1 VNLHETAT
9 PPSTVPRGTDFAP
22 APAVASLLPV
32 VSGPAG
38 THLSLR
44 QNIRELPSTAWVLIA
59 GAFVNRFAS
68 FAVFYLVLFLTRE
81 GFSPT
86 RAGLVVAVWGTGEV
100 LASLVGGHLAD
111 RLGRRTTIAASMFA
125 SAAAVVAV
133 AEVHAYGVLVPIA
146 FLAGLATE
154 MYRPAGGAL
163 VADVVPEAQRVT
175 AFALLRF
182 AVNLAIAGGAVVA
195 AFLVSHSFVWVFYT
209 DAATSVAFGVLALV
223 ALPQGA
229 RVRRSEETGH
239 EGYRAALRDRAFAI
253 FLASSILAAFVYFQ
267 QQAALPLHVRASG
280 LADRDFGL
288 LLALNGLLIVLFE
301 LPLSSWS
308 MRRSRR
314 SMVSLGFALVGV
326 GFGLTAFAH
335 SLTALFATVS
345 VWTLGEMIGAPVG
358 YAYVADIAPV
368 TMRGRYQGL
377 YGLCWSSGTV
387 TAPAIG
393 AYLVARAPSAFWMLC
408 GVLGVASAALA
419 LAAGPAVSSRIR
431 QVADRAPSGPGPEV

>member
-1 VNLHETAT
+1 
-9 PPSTVPRGTDFAP
+9 
-22 APAVASLLPV
+22 
-32 VSGPAG
+32 VSGPAR
-38 THLSLR
+38 TQLSLR
-44 QNIRELPSTAWVLIA
+44 QNIRLLPSTAWVLIA

-86 RAGLVVAVWGTGEV
+86 KAGLVVAAWGTGEV
-100 LASLVGGHLAD
+100 LASLVGGHFAD
-111 RLGRRTTIAASMFA
+111 RLGRRTTIAGSMFA

-133 AEVHAYGVLVPIA
+133 AQVHSYGFLVPIT

-175 AFALLRF
+175 TFALLRF
-182 AVNLAIAGGAVVA
+182 AVSLALAGGAVVA

-223 ALPQGA
+223 ALPEGT
-229 RVRRSEETGH
+229 RIRRREETGG
-239 EGYRAALRDRAFAI
+239 ESYRAALRDRAFAI
-253 FLASSILAAFVYFQ
+253 FLASSILAAFVYWQ

-280 LADRDFGL
+280 LADRDFGW
-288 LLALNGLLIVLFE
+288 LLAFNSVLIVLFE

-308 MRRSRR
+308 MRRPRR
-314 SMVSLGFALVGV
+314 SMVSLGFVLVGV

-335 SLTALFATVS
+335 SLPALFGTVA

-393 AYLVARAPSAFWMLC
+393 AYLVARAPFAFWILC
-408 GVLGVASAALA
+408 GVLGLASGALA
-419 LAAGPAVSSRIR
+419 LAARPAASNRTPPVPDPAS
-431 QVADRAPSGPGPEV
+431 SGPGLEV